1 MLRMRMAV
9 SGAVRR
15 IWRLATAPF
24 MLGSAKSITTTR
36 GRSSNAS
43 STAWCPSSAS
53 PTTRM
58 SWSSSNMRRNPRRT
72 RLWSSTSRTE
82 IAGSGMRLLAMS
94 LLRQY
99 RHRKTHQGATRAA
112 VLEFQT
118 AVHQFRS
125 LTHGNHAHPVAL
137 RTSETDT
144 IIFHFKH
151 HGFRQIPQAN
161 RRLLALGMLGDI
173 VERFLHHT
181 IEVDCDAAVQFPAGA
196 RFLVLYRNAGLLLE
210 TRQILTERALK
221 SDFVEDHGMERVG
234 QRTNFVQRGLN
245 DLLHLAQ
252 IGAQRIRIL
261 RQAFSSALQH
271 GSDRRQDLAEII
283 VKVAGNRAECILLH
297 GNQLPGQF
305 AATRGK
311 DGNLFEQTAVVVHQV
326 KAGEQNQHQHR
337 RHEQIDV
344 ALHAGINAAD
354 ADRRLLL
361 GLVVLHQ
368 KPRHRRAESF
378 LPGLER

>member
-1 MLRMRMAV
+1 
-9 SGAVRR
+9 
-15 IWRLATAPF
+15 

-36 GRSSNAS
+36 GRSSSAS

-58 SWSSSNMRRNPRRT
+58 SGSSSNMRRNPRRT
-72 RLWSSTSRTE
+72 RLWSSTSSTE

-94 LLRQY
+94 LLRQH

-112 VLEFQT
+112 VLEFQA

-125 LTHGNHAHPVAL
+125 LTHGDHAHPVAL

-144 IIFHFKH
+144 IVFHFQH

-196 RFLVLYRNAGLLLE
+196 QFLVLYRNAGLLLE

-221 SDFVEDHGMERVG
+221 SDFVEDHGMQRVTTHELCPAWTERSPAP
-234 QRTNFVQRGLN
+234 R
-245 DLLHLAQ
+245 
-252 IGAQRIRIL
+252 
-261 RQAFSSALQH
+261 
-271 GSDRRQDLAEII
+271 
-283 VKVAGNRAECILLH
+283 
-297 GNQLPGQF
+297 
-305 AATRGK
+305 
-311 DGNLFEQTAVVVHQV
+311 
-326 KAGEQNQHQHR
+326 
-337 RHEQIDV
+337 
-344 ALHAGINAAD
+344 
-354 ADRRLLL
+354 ADRRAANPDPAP
-361 GLVVLHQ
+361 GVFQ
-368 KPRHRRAESF
+368 CAAAWFRPPSGSGRNHREGRGKSSGMYSPAWKSIAGPVRCAARKGRPP
-378 LPGLER
+378 LRIAGGYSAPGRDW